1 MTYDA
6 IVVGGGIVG
15 MSIGYHLVC
24 AGARALLIDRA
35 DPGRAT
41 DAGAGILAPETNSR
55 DAEAWF
61 TFAEAAVGYYPELIE
76 RLRDE
81 QAGETGYA
89 VCGQL
94 IVAASADEDAL
105 FGEARRHV
113 FERQRRR
120 SAPGPDELREVTPDE
135 ARALFPPL
143 APVRGAL
150 YFRNAARVDGRLL
163 TAALRRA
170 AQARGLKIEQAS
182 VERLEIQSGA
192 AAGVVAG
199 GARYAADAV
208 AIAAGAWSQSFA
220 EQLGARI
227 PVAPQRGQIIHLSLP
242 GVDTGSWPVVMG
254 FHGHYMVAWPD
265 SRVVVGAT
273 RETGAG
279 FAPHTTAAG
288 VREVLD
294 EALRVAPGLGLA
306 EVREIRVGLR
316 PASPDGLPLL
326 GAAPAAHN
334 IYLAAGHGPTGLQLG
349 PYSGKLV
356 ADLMRGQVVAT
367 DISACD
373 VARFS

>member
-15 MSIGYHLVC
+15 MSIGYHLAC
-24 AGARALLIDRA
+24 AGAKALLIDRA

-61 TFAEAAVGYYPELIE
+61 TFASAAVGYYPDLIR
-76 RLRDE
+76 RLHDE

-89 VCGQL
+89 ICGQL
-94 IVAASADEDAL
+94 IVAATADEDAP
-105 FGEARRHV
+105 FAEARRIV
-113 FERQRRR
+113 FERQQRRG
-120 SAPGPDELREVTPDE
+120 APSHADLHEITPDE

-143 APVRGAL
+143 AQVRGAL
-150 YFRNAARVDGRLL
+150 YFRDGARVDGRLL

-170 AQARGLKIEQAS
+170 ALARGLAIEQAS
-182 VERLEIQSGA
+182 VERLEIRGGA
-192 AAGVVAG
+192 ATGVVAG
-199 GARYAADAV
+199 GTIYSADT
-208 AIAAGAWSQSFA
+208 IALATGAWSQSFA
-220 EQLGARI
+220 EQLGSTI
-227 PVAPQRGQIIHLSLP
+227 PIQPQRGQIIHLSLP
-242 GVDTGSWPVVMG
+242 GVETGHWPVVMG

-265 SRVVVGAT
+265 SRVVAGAT

-294 EALRVAPGLGLA
+294 EALRVAPGLAGA
-306 EVREIRVGLR
+306 EVREIRIGLR
-316 PASPDGLPLL
+316 PASPDSLPLL
-326 GAAPAAHN
+326 GVAPAAPN
-334 IYLAAGHGPTGLQLG
+334 LYLAAGHGPTGLQLG

-356 ADLMRGQVVAT
+356 ADLMLGRAIET
-367 DISACD
+367 DISALD
-373 VARFS
+373 VTRFS